1 MRDGKKY
8 EIFFEKQQDN
18 AIVFTRTVIFKM
30 ELVKNAD
37 IVRFIKSRR
46 MAWLGHVMRMDEREH
61 LRKY

>member
-8 EIFFEKQQDN
+8 EIFLEKEQDN
-18 AIVFTRTVIFKM
+18 AIIFMRTVIFKM

-46 MAWLGHVMRMDEREH
+46 MA
-61 LRKY
+61 